1 MHIEKEGESMKS
13 RKVTI
18 LWQDGRMTYM
28 QSINALR
35 IACKWLR
42 TRSDV
47 LMVHVSNFNG
57 SASIFLPESR

>member
-1 MHIEKEGESMKS
+1 
-13 RKVTI
+13 
-18 LWQDGRMTYM
+18 MTYL

-47 LMVHVSNFNG
+47 LMVHVSNFDG
-57 SASIFLPESR
+57 SSSIFLPEGR